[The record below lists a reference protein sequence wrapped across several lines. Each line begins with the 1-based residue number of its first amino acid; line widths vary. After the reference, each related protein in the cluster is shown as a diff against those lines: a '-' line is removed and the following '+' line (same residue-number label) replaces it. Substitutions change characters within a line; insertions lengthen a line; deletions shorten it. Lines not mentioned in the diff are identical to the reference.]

1 MRHTRSSEH
10 VFDQLDDNVDGGELN
25 KDRRIVLLIVAG
37 VVVLATG
44 AALLYRT
51 SLAANPVDAIAQGQ
65 FRQAAKLL
73 EKPAQSGS
81 VTAQTTL
88 GNLYYLGLGVKRD
101 MPRAFRL
108 YEMAA
113 MSGNSSAQYNY
124 ALFHLH
130 GYGVVAVDHVKAAAW
145 LLIADDG
152 GVLRAPIYLR
162 NLSGMMNPN
171 KIQAAERLKAE
182 LQRKI
187 TRDNL

>member
-1 MRHTRSSEH
+1 
-10 VFDQLDDNVDGGELN
+10 
-25 KDRRIVLLIVAG
+25 VAG
-37 VVVLATG
+37 IAVLVAG
-44 AALLYRT
+44 AALLYR
-51 SLAANPVDAIAQGQ
+51 SNIADNPADAMAQGQ
-65 FRQAAKLL
+65 FRQAARLL
-73 EKPAQSGS
+73 ESPAESGS

-124 ALFHLH
+124 ALFHLY
-130 GYGVVAVDHVKAAAW
+130 GYGVVAIDHIKAAAW

-152 GVLRAPIYLR
+152 GVLRAPIHLR